1 MPPPGGGLRTS
12 LSWVMSGGGP
22 VTAYQNSNTMF
33 GPGIPFRPVDPQPVR
48 TVEYPV
54 NVNSVISP
62 RASEPIGFAQLR
74 AFANVEM
81 VRLAI
86 ETRKDQIER
95 MDWSVKVRNPRKAR
109 SDSEERI
116 RRCEK
121 FWRRPDGVMPFAT
134 WLRKSLEDV
143 CVLDAPAFE
152 MRRTRGGQLIGLDV
166 IPGDSVKLLVDET
179 GRRPL
184 YPAPAYQ
191 QILYGRP
198 WANLT
203 TRDLLY
209 VPRNPRAHKLYGF
222 CYSSD
227 TEVLTRRGWLP
238 FSEVT
243 TADQVATRNM
253 SSKAFE
259 WQLPTAIIAEPYE
272 GEMYHF
278 SSQSVDI
285 LVTPDHRM
293 LYDSMPA
300 GANGGV
306 KRTRTRGEVIIPAR
320 VAATACNRMNKIPMT
335 STWEGQEVGERVFEI
350 PQKVGR
356 ITVQRQYADGRPAQ
370 VYERAESM
378 GNHLPV
384 RMSGDDYCALM
395 GAYLAEGNVRSA
407 GGIEIAQRDTS
418 KGYQAYASLVAR
430 ILQGPAQHGGKAFVL
445 PRRGM
450 TDYFRQFGHA
460 HEKFIPEEVMNA
472 TPRQLRIFWDHYM
485 LGDGHYEKKVN
496 VSGRGCGELYT
507 PRISTVSRHMAGQL
521 VEIAQKLGWSASM
534 RTDRRSGKAMVV
546 GRECNIRD
554 RYIVTVRFSQG
565 MQATAK
571 KVEYSGTIHCVSV
584 PNGIVY
590 VRRNGKPAWCG
601 NSPVEQIIVTVNTVL
616 QRQASQLFHF
626 GIGNIPAGIL
636 TAPEGWTPDQ
646 ILQYQDYFDSRLS
659 GNVGEKQKVIWA
671 PAGTEYKAFKDAP
684 LKDEFDEWLAR
695 IVCFAFSLPPTPFI
709 KAMNR
714 SSAEQADQTALEEG
728 REPMLRWWKRI
739 ADEVIADELDCPDL
753 VWSWEP
759 ADDIDPKIQSDIDDR
774 RIRNGSAT
782 INEVRAR
789 YGDDPLPAGDTPRI
803 YVANGALSLEAIDN
817 AEITGLLG
825 ARVDNNPQ
833 KDMGAANPSVKT
845 PGRKKAPTG
854 NKGDRNS

>member
-1 MPPPGGGLRTS
+1 MPPPGGLRTS
-12 LSWVMSGGGP
+12 LSWTMSGGGP
-22 VTAYQNSNTMF
+22 VSAYQNSNTMF
-33 GPGIPFRPVDPQPVR
+33 GPGIPFKPVDPQPVR

-54 NVNSVISP
+54 NVNSVLTT
-62 RASEPIGFAQLR
+62 RASEPVGFAQLR

-116 RRCEK
+116 RRCER
-121 FWRRPDGVMPFAT
+121 FWRKPDGVTPFAT

-152 MRRTRGGQLIGLDV
+152 MRRTRGGQLIGLDIV
-166 IPGDSVKLLVDET
+166 PGDTIKILVDET
-179 GRRPL
+179 GRIPL

-203 TRDLLY
+203 VRDLMY
-209 VPRNPRAHKLYGF
+209 VPRNPRPHKLFGYG
-222 CYSSD
+222 
-227 TEVLTRRGWLP
+227 
-238 FSEVT
+238 
-243 TADQVATRNM
+243 
-253 SSKAFE
+253 
-259 WQLPTAIIAEPYE
+259 
-272 GEMYHF
+272 
-278 SSQSVDI
+278 
-285 LVTPDHRM
+285 
-293 LYDSMPA
+293 
-300 GANGGV
+300 
-306 KRTRTRGEVIIPAR
+306 
-320 VAATACNRMNKIPMT
+320 
-335 STWEGQEVGERVFEI
+335 
-350 PQKVGR
+350 
-356 ITVQRQYADGRPAQ
+356 
-370 VYERAESM
+370 
-378 GNHLPV
+378 
-384 RMSGDDYCALM
+384 
-395 GAYLAEGNVRSA
+395 
-407 GGIEIAQRDTS
+407 
-418 KGYQAYASLVAR
+418 
-430 ILQGPAQHGGKAFVL
+430 
-445 PRRGM
+445 
-450 TDYFRQFGHA
+450 
-460 HEKFIPEEVMNA
+460 
-472 TPRQLRIFWDHYM
+472 
-485 LGDGHYEKKVN
+485 
-496 VSGRGCGELYT
+496 
-507 PRISTVSRHMAGQL
+507 
-521 VEIAQKLGWSASM
+521 
-534 RTDRRSGKAMVV
+534 
-546 GRECNIRD
+546 
-554 RYIVTVRFSQG
+554 
-565 MQATAK
+565 
-571 KVEYSGTIHCVSV
+571 
-584 PNGIVY
+584 
-590 VRRNGKPAWCG
+590 
-601 NSPVEQIIVTVNTVL
+601 PVEQILVTVNTVL

-695 IVCFAFSLPPTPFI
+695 IVCFAFSLPATPFI
-709 KAMNR
+709 RAMNR
-714 SSAEQADQTALEEG
+714 STAEQADQTALEEG

-739 ADEVIADELDCPDL
+739 ADEVIAEELDCPDL

-759 ADDIDPKIQSDIDDR
+759 ADDIDPKIQSEIDDKR
-774 RIRNGSAT
+774 LRNGSAT
-782 INEVRAR
+782 INEVRSR

-833 KDMGAANPSVKT
+833 KDMGAANPSVKS